1 MRRNSDKFIR
11 INEEEEPPLRT
22 LNHGLDGEFRQLSAC
37 DEDPYP
43 FVIRK
48 DDGKCFHGF
57 RFFTS
62 KCNNFTYA
70 NEILDLTKMYVIKQ
84 PTNLN
89 I

>member
-48 DDGKCFHGF
+48 ADGKCFHGF
-57 RFFTS
+57 RFLR
-62 KCNNFTYA
+62 
-70 NEILDLTKMYVIKQ
+70 ILFHISHQSVIILLMLMKY
-84 PTNLN
+84 
-89 I
+89 